1 LRASL
6 ARGLRKRDQTG
17 FLKDPQVRGQVAVGH
32 AEQVPEV
39 GVAQGR
45 GRRQGGDN
53 RQSRLFVNDSI
64 QLEYRFWIHVAE
76 FFSVHR
82 R

>member
-1 LRASL
+1 
-6 ARGLRKRDQTG
+6 
-17 FLKDPQVRGQVAVGH
+17 
-32 AEQVPEV
+32 
-39 GVAQGR
+39 
-45 GRRQGGDN
+45 
-53 RQSRLFVNDSI
+53 VNDSI